1 MAKANNQKI
10 TLLQL
15 KLSEWMKWEAI
26 WSLIFFPSEMK
37 NQTCCS
43 KKPNVVEYVL
53 LLCNFQ
59 EIEKVFVTP
68 VSCSVHY

>member
-1 MAKANNQKI
+1 MEGKCWDTLTTAKDMSYVLWKYERNITAKGNNQKT

-43 KKPNVVEYVL
+43 KSL
-53 LLCNFQ
+53 
-59 EIEKVFVTP
+59 I
-68 VSCSVHY
+68 